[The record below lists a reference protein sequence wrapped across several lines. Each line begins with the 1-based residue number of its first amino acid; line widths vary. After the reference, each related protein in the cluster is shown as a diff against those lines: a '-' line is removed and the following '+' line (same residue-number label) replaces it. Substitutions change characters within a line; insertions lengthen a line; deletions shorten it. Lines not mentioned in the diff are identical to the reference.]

1 MKKNHPSAA
10 AAPKKVWAMWLVNI
24 GLLAIVAATAMP
36 LLHIGVTVSRYIY
49 AAGALVL
56 IAGRLCQPGVAPGAS
71 LRLRRMM
78 RLETWSAIIFIVAAV
93 LLFYPGTAGTR
104 DWIAFTLAGGVIQVY
119 TSLMIPKLLK
129 NEKFDN

>member
-49 AAGALVL
+49 M
-56 IAGRLCQPGVAPGAS
+56 QPELS
-71 LRLRRMM
+71 C
-78 RLETWSAIIFIVAAV
+78 
-93 LLFYPGTAGTR
+93 
-104 DWIAFTLAGGVIQVY
+104 
-119 TSLMIPKLLK
+119 
-129 NEKFDN
+129 